1 MTTGAMPIR
10 QAFCG
15 RMSSLPS
22 VIPAMIDPG
31 GEHPLAGSVHD
42 EFDFASLRVIAFHFD
57 PAIVALD
64 FLDPDNT
71 GPADSARFLAK
82 RSGDDK

>member
-15 RMSSLPS
+15 RMGSLPS

-57 PAIVALD
+57 PAIVTAFARVQDQFAAIAVRL
-64 FLDPDNT
+64 
-71 GPADSARFLAK
+71 AD
-82 RSGDDK
+82 D

>member
-1 MTTGAMPIR
+1 
-10 QAFCG
+10 
-15 RMSSLPS
+15 
-22 VIPAMIDPG
+22 MIEPG
-31 GEHPLAGSVHD
+31 CEHPLASSIHD
-42 EFDFASLRVIAFHFD
+42 EFDFASLRVIAFQFD

-71 GPADSARFLAK
+71 GPADSARFLSK